1 MMTKVTELQRAI
13 LDLTESEYSE
23 LVSWLRDQDWER
35 WEQEFDRDV
44 RAGKLDSLADEAL
57 EARAKGQLEAL

>member
-1 MMTKVTELQRAI
+1 MTKVTELQRAI

>member
-1 MMTKVTELQRAI
+1 MTKVTELQRAI
-13 LDLTESEYSE
+13 LDLSETGYGE

-57 EARAKGQLEAL
+57 EAKAKGQLEAL

>member
-1 MMTKVTELQRAI
+1 MTKVTELQRAI
-13 LDLTESEYSE
+13 LDLSETEYGEF
-23 LVSWLRDQDWER
+23 VRWLRDQDWER

-44 RAGKLDSLADEAL
+44 QAGKLDSLADEAL

>member
-1 MMTKVTELQRAI
+1 MTKVTELQRAI

-44 RAGKLDSLADEAL
+44 RAGKFDSLADEAL

>member
-1 MMTKVTELQRAI
+1 MTKVTELQRAI
-13 LDLTESEYSE
+13 LDLTESEYCE
-23 LVSWLRDQDWER
+23 LVSWIRDQDWER

-44 RAGKLDSLADEAL
+44 RAGKFDSLADEAL

>member
-1 MMTKVTELQRAI
+1 MTKVTELQRAI
-13 LDLTESEYSE
+13 LELTESEYSE